1 MNQIAVIVTYKQKPD
16 QVNQLIFTNV
26 YLNYPL
32 TYIGRE
38 MFNNINDK
46 NMNSTL
52 LKWVCIKKMGIFI

>member
-1 MNQIAVIVTYKQKPD
+1 MSKIILKK
-16 QVNQLIFTNV
+16 FNV

-52 LKWVCIKKMGIFI
+52 LK